1 MSRPITESVT
11 ALSHNQASARDAT
24 RANASLANLIVQL
37 RDDLAG
43 LTVQELEDGMT
54 ADLGEKLLA
63 MMQTYGNEAV
73 KALASIIA
81 SENVSAEILSHTLR
95 WLARID
101 DPKTYDGRLRL
112 LTDCLRSPSHIIRD
126 GALLGLST
134 LADRRAVDAIR
145 SAAACETRA
154 SLKRDMDEVL
164 KQLSA

>member
-11 ALSHNQASARDAT
+11 ASIHSQGPTRDAT
-24 RANASLANLIVQL
+24 RANESSSNLLVQV

-43 LTVQELEDGMT
+43 FTVQELEDGMT
-54 ADLGEKLLA
+54 VDLGEKLIA

-73 KALASIIA
+73 KALANIIA
-81 SENVSAEILSHTLR
+81 SEIVSAETLSHTLR

-101 DPKTYDGRLRL
+101 DPKTYDARLRL
-112 LTDCLRSPSHIIRD
+112 LTDCLRSPSHIVRD

-134 LADRRAVDAIR
+134 LADRRTIDAIR

-154 SLKRDMDEVL
+154 SLKRDMEEVL
-164 KQLSA
+164 NQL